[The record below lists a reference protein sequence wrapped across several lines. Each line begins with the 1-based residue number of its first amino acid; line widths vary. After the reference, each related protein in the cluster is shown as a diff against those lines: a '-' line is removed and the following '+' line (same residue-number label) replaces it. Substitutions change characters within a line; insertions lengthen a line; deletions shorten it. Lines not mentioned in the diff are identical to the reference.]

1 MRGVSAIQQNQV
13 RLNGAKQLVYNSPL
27 QIAASQGQARN
38 AFDDKLT
45 GIDHSA
51 VTRHP
56 FASNPRDDRVFLRLA
71 P

>member
-1 MRGVSAIQQNQV
+1 MSGRAIQQNQV
-13 RLNGAKQLVYNSPL
+13 RLNGAKQPVYNSPL

-56 FASNPRDDRVFLRLA
+56 F
-71 P
+71 